1 MIGAAQALPSELR
14 RVQVAFFALGPR
26 RDDEEEAWR
35 RSRSQLEQA
44 LAKRPRAGARR
55 VGLFGGVDPTGRRRT
70 ARRDLRDW
78 TEISTWTRKV
88 LAAAR
93 KIDALGPPAPR

>member
-1 MIGAAQALPSELR
+1 VIGAAQALPSELR
-14 RVQVAFFALGPR
+14 RVQVASFALGPR
-26 RDDEEEAWR
+26 RDEEAWR

-78 TEISTWTRKV
+78 TEIGTWTRRV